1 MHVAFTESLIKTW
14 DFDVLKG
21 QHSSDPTAPS
31 WTETDIAEW
40 ECCSALTLLR
50 ELGQNQQPK

>member
-1 MHVAFTESLIKTW
+1 MHVAYTESQIKTW
-14 DFDVLKG
+14 DLNVLKG
-21 QHSSDPTAPS
+21 QHGSDSTAPS

-40 ECCSALTLLR
+40 ERCSALAVLR